1 MRKVKNNES
10 KLWVLGSLFSIILLP
25 TIFIAGLALGA
36 FYQGSMS
43 LSQDNLSSWVTA
55 LATVS
60 IAVLTLVLAKETWS
74 LRNIQLDQ
82 IEQIRKDAIRPAVD
96 FIIKTNPAS
105 MMLMD
110 VRISNTGSGT
120 AHNIKFLIEG
130 YNPVKA
136 EIYGTIEKDLLKLN
150 ILKNGILSL
159 GVNEK
164 RTSFVFDF
172 NELTRDYENTD
183 LFQTTFTVNISYE
196 DTEGETFTSVAKLDF
211 SEFLGISEIGEEP
224 LMAMASSMKKIEGEI
239 KTISKGMSSKRFE
252 VNSYNSDDRKEEN
265 KLAKERREQQIK
277 RMEAMK
283 QNKS

>member
-1 MRKVKNNES
+1 MSKVKNES

-43 LSQDNLSSWVTA
+43 LTQDNLSSWVTA

-60 IAVLTLVLAKETWS
+60 IVVLTLVLAKETWS

-96 FIIKTNPAS
+96 FMIKTNPVS

-110 VRISNTGSGT
+110 VCISNTGTGT
-120 AHNIKFLIEG
+120 AHNIKFSIEG

-136 EIYGTIEKDLLKLN
+136 EIYDSIEKELLKLN

-183 LFQTTFTVNISYE
+183 LFQTTFTVNISY
-196 DTEGETFTSVAKLDF
+196 DDIEGENFSSVAKLDF

-224 LMAMASSMKKIEGEI
+224 LIAMASSMKKIEGEI
-239 KTISKGMSSKRFE
+239 QKISKGISFKRFE
-252 VNSYNSDDRKEEN
+252 VNSYNSDDRKEES
-265 KLAKERREQQIK
+265 KLAQERREEQIK

>member
-1 MRKVKNNES
+1 MRKVKHES

-60 IAVLTLVLAKETWS
+60 IAVLTLVLAKETWN

-82 IEQIRKDAIRPAVD
+82 IEQIRKDTIRPAVD
-96 FIIKTNPAS
+96 FIVKTNPTS
-105 MMLMD
+105 MMYMD
-110 VRISNTGSGT
+110 VCISNTGTGT

-130 YNPVKA
+130 HNPVKN
-136 EIYGTIEKDLLKLN
+136 EIYDTIEKELLKLN

-172 NELTRDYENTD
+172 NELTRNYENTD
-183 LFQTTFTVNISYE
+183 LFQTTFVVNISYE
-196 DTEGETFTSVAKLDF
+196 DIEGEIFSSVAKLDF
-211 SEFLGISEIGEEP
+211 SEFLGISEIGKEP
-224 LMAMASSMKKIEGEI
+224 LMAMASSIKKIEREI
-239 KTISKGMSSKRFE
+239 QKITKGISFKRFE
-252 VNSYNSDDRKEEN
+252 VNSYNSDDRKEES
-265 KLAKERREQQIK
+265 KLAKKRREEQLK
-277 RMEAMK
+277 KMEEMK
-283 QNKS
+283 TNKS

>member
-1 MRKVKNNES
+1 MRKVKNEN
-10 KLWVLGSLFSIILLP
+10 KLWILGSLFSIILLP
-25 TIFIAGLALGA
+25 TIFIAGIALGA

-60 IAVLTLVLAKETWS
+60 IAVLTLVLAKETWN
-74 LRNIQLDQ
+74 LRNIQLNQ

-110 VRISNTGSGT
+110 VCISNTGSGT
-120 AHNIKFLIEG
+120 AHNIKFSIEG
-130 YNPVKA
+130 YNPVKI
-136 EIYGTIEKDLLKLN
+136 EIYESVEKNLLKLN

-183 LFQTTFTVNISYE
+183 LFQTTFTINISYN
-196 DTEGETFTSVAKLDF
+196 DIEGENFSSVAKLDF

-224 LMAMASSMKKIEGEI
+224 LNAMASSMKKIEGEL
-239 KTISKGMSSKRFE
+239 KNLSKGMSFKRFE
-252 VNSYNSDDRKEEN
+252 VNSYDSADRKKEN
-265 KLAKERREQQIK
+265 KLAKERREVQIK
-277 RMEAMK
+277 KMEEMK